1 MVPTVTD
8 PIGNIRGMVD
18 GVIHMEWDRAKS
30 IMWPARPSHIA
41 RAAGRQVSW
50 IGVAVF
56 LLAGCTGS
64 VPPGQPAASSPPPG
78 QITQHYV
85 ALVHSYWIAYKQA
98 EGDIPSLVR
107 VCGYFVQVSEV
118 DPPVCRLRIA
128 AILPPHE
135 MFLSALDTTP
145 APPKFAADD
154 QAFRTQIPMAIA
166 HLKATMAAAAAG
178 NAQHVSDEFEAYVE
192 AMIPLFPNL
201 NHVDPS
207 IPHD

>member
-1 MVPTVTD
+1 VVARGACRAPRASATWLGLAGVTD
-8 PIGNIRGMVD
+8 VSA
-18 GVIHMEWDRAKS
+18 H
-30 IMWPARPSHIA
+30 
-41 RAAGRQVSW
+41 VSW

-56 LLAGCTGS
+56 LLAGCAGS
-64 VPPGQPAASSPPPG
+64 GPPGQSAASLLSPD
-78 QITQHYV
+78 QMTQHYV
-85 ALVHSYWIAYKQA
+85 ALVHSYWIGYKKA
-98 EGDIPSLVR
+98 EGDIPSLAR

-118 DPPVCRLRIA
+118 DPPACRPRIA

-135 MFLSALDTTP
+135 TFLSNLNTTP

-154 QAFRTQIPMAIA
+154 QAFRTQIPTAIA

-178 NAQHVSDEFEAYVE
+178 NPQRVSDEFEAYVE

-201 NHVDPS
+201 DHVDPS